1 MPHVACLPISVAGS
15 FPVCAGPRKSAVF
28 RERHKKSARGEIS
41 PLVSV
46 TLNSH
51 LLFISRIVWIEMTT
65 AEKPAKGT
73 SMSAEQEEAGALAA
87 RLRTVIAREIAD
99 LEQQR
104 MMARDESEGEKQA
117 RRIATL
123 ARSIDQLH
131 EIEQAARRAK
141 IDEHTTDR
149 ERSRAE
155 DEALRAS
162 LAGRI
167 SRLAAVMAET
177 ELSRLADAEGGGAS
191 RA

>member
-1 MPHVACLPISVAGS
+1 
-15 FPVCAGPRKSAVF
+15 
-28 RERHKKSARGEIS
+28 
-41 PLVSV
+41 
-46 TLNSH
+46 
-51 LLFISRIVWIEMTT
+51 MTT

-73 SMSAEQEEAGALAA
+73 LVPAEREEAGALAA
-87 RLRTVIAREIAD
+87 RLQTVIAREIAD

-104 MMARDESEGEKQA
+104 IMARDESEGEKQA

-141 IDEHTTDR
+141 IDDNATDS

-167 SRLAAVMAET
+167 ARLAAVMAET

-191 RA
+191 RP

>member
-1 MPHVACLPISVAGS
+1 
-15 FPVCAGPRKSAVF
+15 
-28 RERHKKSARGEIS
+28 
-41 PLVSV
+41 
-46 TLNSH
+46 
-51 LLFISRIVWIEMTT
+51 MTT

-73 SMSAEQEEAGALAA
+73 AMSASPEDAEALAA
-87 RLRTVIAREIAD
+87 RLTKLIAREIAD
-99 LEQQR
+99 LERQR
-104 MMARDESEGEKQA
+104 ETARDESEGEKQA

-131 EIEQAARRAK
+131 ETEQAARRAK
-141 IDEHTTDR
+141 IDEHATDS

-167 SRLAAVMAET
+167 SRLAAVMAEG